1 MSPSTPLP
9 SAALRAGRTGPAP
22 RFSVV
27 APCYNEAPNI
37 WPLLETFSGA
47 CGGGDFELI
56 IVDNGSSDS
65 TAVELSRL
73 LPLYPFAKT
82 VKVDINRGY
91 GFGILSGLAAASG
104 EYVGWTHG
112 DLQFGAGSVAEAAA
126 LIAKSGG
133 GRIFAKGLRKGRPLS
148 DRFFTAAMSAFETV
162 LMGTKL
168 RDINGQPTLFHRS
181 LTESWKNPPH
191 DFSLDLYAYAS
202 AAKGGFRVLRFD
214 VDNSAR
220 KHGTSTWNT
229 GLMSRVRL
237 CLRTIAASVRIRAGR
252 GPAE

>member
-1 MSPSTPLP
+1 MS
-9 SAALRAGRTGPAP
+9 PAP

-27 APCYNEAPNI
+27 APCYNEAPNL

-82 VKVDINRGY
+82 VRVELNRGY
-91 GFGILSGLAAASG
+91 GFGILSGLKAASG

-112 DLQFGAGSVAEAAA
+112 DLQFGAGSIAEAAA
-126 LIAKSGG
+126 LIAGAGG
-133 GRIFAKGLRKGRPLS
+133 GRLFAKGLRKGRPLS
-148 DRFFTAAMSAFETV
+148 DRLFTAAMSVFETV
-162 LMGTKL
+162 LMGVKL

-181 LTESWKNPPH
+181 LPENWKDPPH
-191 DFSLDLYAYAS
+191 DFSLDLYAYVS
-202 AAKGGFRVLRFD
+202 AVKAGFRILRFD
-214 VDNSAR
+214 VENAGR
-220 KHGTSTWNT
+220 KSGESSWNR
-229 GLMSRVRL
+229 GAWPRVRL
-237 CLRTIAASVRIRAGR
+237 CLRTIAASARIRAGR
-252 GPAE
+252 GPAERAPDETEE